1 VRHQSATGTGQQRV
15 DRSPQEGPLSTGPAT
30 DPRGGEHAELI
41 ARLAAG
47 ERGALAR
54 VLTLIERQPALL
66 ASLDAALAPLTGRAY
81 TIGITGSPGAGKSTL
96 VGAILQD
103 ALAHNLRTAVLALD
117 PVSPITDGAILG
129 DRMRMNE
136 MSGDPRLFVR
146 SLGARRARGGLSLV
160 APFAI
165 RALDAAGWPW
175 IVIETV
181 GVGQNEID
189 VVEVACTTVV
199 VLTPG
204 MGDEV
209 QAMKAGLME
218 VADVF
223 VINKADREGASQIQ
237 HDVERLAARVASGSW
252 QPPVIRTVAPE
263 RHGISEL
270 MAAIAA
276 HRAHLEAAGEIAAR
290 RQRLLTLA
298 LRSLVE
304 DALRKRIDELARG
317 EGWTRALA
325 AVAACED
332 SLGSVARRV
341 LTDIGDRSPAGGP
354 PVTP

>member
-1 VRHQSATGTGQQRV
+1 VRHQSATGAGQQRV
-15 DRSPQEGPLSTGPAT
+15 DRSPQEGALSAGPAPG
-30 DPRGGEHAELI
+30 PRSGEHAELI

-47 ERGALAR
+47 DRGALAR
-54 VLTLIERQPALL
+54 VLTLIERQPELL
-66 ASLDAALAPLTGRAY
+66 ASLDAALAPLIGRAY

-96 VGAILQD
+96 VGAMLHE
-103 ALAHNLRTAVLALD
+103 ALARNLRTAVLALD

-129 DRMRMNE
+129 DRMRME
-136 MSGDPRLFVR
+136 EVAGDARVFVR

-160 APFAI
+160 TPFAI

-175 IVIETV
+175 IVVETV

-189 VVEVACTTVV
+189 VVEAACTTVV

-223 VINKADREGASQIQ
+223 VINKADREGANQVH
-237 HDVERLAARVASGSW
+237 HDVERLVARVGGGSW
-252 QPPVIRTVAPE
+252 QPPVIRTVASE
-263 RHGISEL
+263 RNGISEL
-270 MAAIAA
+270 MAAIDA
-276 HRAHLEAAGEIAAR
+276 HRAHLEAVGEIVVR
-290 RQRLLTLA
+290 RRRLLTLA

-304 DALRKRIDELARG
+304 DELRKRLDELARG

-332 SLGSVARRV
+332 SLGSVARRI
-341 LTDIGDRSPAGGP
+341 LTDIGDPSPAGGP
-354 PVTP
+354 PVRP